1 MAITYGMSVEEF
13 WRESPDLF
21 WAYRFSYYE
30 KMRAEQQ
37 YDNFKLWL
45 QGAYFYEAVS
55 VALANGFGK
64 GKATYP
70 NKPYILTKEEEEQ
83 DFKDKQNALVNRI
96 KNRISEVQKIKGK
109 DDSTNKR
116 E

>member
-21 WAYRFSYYE
+21 WAYRFSFYE
-30 KMRAEQQ
+30 KLRAEKE

-64 GKATYP
+64 GKASYP
-70 NKPYILTKEEEEQ
+70 SKPYILTEEEQ
-83 DFKDKQNALVNRI
+83 EEDYKRQQQNLVNRI
-96 KNRISEVQKIKGK
+96 KNRIGEMQQIKGEN
-109 DDSTNKR
+109 DSTNKG